1 MLAALYENE
10 VFVDGEFRE
19 GNVSPAVGHLP
30 VYRRA
35 KALVEVMRWKGSAM
49 TIITMPNTWP
59 VSMARSRSFERRAH
73 GLEGAAYAFDRGGR
87 RR

>member
-35 KALVEVMRWKGSAM
+35 KALVEESGKTIARVRADSASYKAEL
-49 TIITMPNTWP
+49 IN
-59 VSMARSRSFERRAH
+59 A
-73 GLEGAAYAFDRGGR
+73 LEEDGV
-87 RR
+87 